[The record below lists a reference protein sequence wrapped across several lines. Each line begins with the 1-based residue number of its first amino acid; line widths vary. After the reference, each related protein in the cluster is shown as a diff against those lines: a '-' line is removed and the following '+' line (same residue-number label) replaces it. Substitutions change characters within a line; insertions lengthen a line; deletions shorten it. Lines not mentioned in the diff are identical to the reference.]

1 MAIFDAGS
9 LAFQQT
15 SVGTVGTQFWTNS
28 PGGTALTNPRDITV
42 VNGGTVGCFVTGG
55 SIVSLSGTWLAPG
68 GQTTYQGTAQSAL
81 WAMTSSGTT
90 TIYAGLASVVA
101 VV

>member
-28 PGGTALTNPRDITV
+28 PGGTALTNPRDITF

-55 SIVSLSGTWLAPG
+55 SVVALTGTWLPPG
-68 GQTTYQGTAQSAL
+68 AQHTFQGTAQSAL
-81 WAMTSSGTT
+81 WAMTAAGTT
-90 TIYAGLASVVA
+90 TLYAGLATVVA